1 MTHASP
7 PLVRPVSVR
16 DAGFWRGFALEVV
29 SINASGRNRRSYSD
43 ARLSAATSGLF
54 AVADGVSS
62 LPGSAGAAQRCLV
75 YLAAELRGS
84 EARDAAA
91 VARVVAHV
99 NGRIFAEGRA
109 RRSGFEPGACTL
121 DAVLLGDDDA
131 AIVHVG
137 DGSIWIGGPGPM
149 RQMTQPDRV
158 LRPSTRDPSRTV
170 ARLRAAVGAKPGLTP
185 TTMTL
190 PLAPTGAALIA
201 SDGAPD
207 VAALAGNAW
216 FRQDAGTDEFAAT
229 LEDYAGAGQDDDLT
243 VVAVRWRRS
252 V

>member
-1 MTHASP
+1 MSAP
-7 PLVRPVSVR
+7 PPVARPIAVR
-16 DAGFWRGFALEVV
+16 DAGFWRDFALEVV
-29 SINASGRNRRSYSD
+29 SINAGGRNRKSNSD

-84 EARDAAA
+84 KARDAAA
-91 VARVVAHV
+91 LGKIVASL

-121 DAVLLGDDDA
+121 DAVLLGDDA
-131 AIVHVG
+131 VTTAHVG

-149 RQMTQPDRV
+149 RQTTQPDRV

-170 ARLRAAVGAKPGLTP
+170 ARLAAAVGAKPALTP
-185 TTMTL
+185 ATATL
-190 PLAPTGAALIA
+190 PLAPVGAALLA

-207 VAALAGNAW
+207 LPALAENGW
-216 FRQDAGTDEFAAT
+216 FRHDAATDDFAAT
-229 LEDYAGAGQDDDLT
+229 LEAYAGAGHGDDMT

-252 V
+252 G